1 MSSADQFIVN
11 ESMASQS
18 HEYIFEKKE
27 MIYTIDS
34 NNSSYSNGVVLID
47 GASLSNSGRWIDYR
61 NSTLVIPYVVQLSG
75 AGLDANVANAFAVSL
90 KNSIHTIDSM
100 SVQLSNFNVV
110 EMSSEYSNIPCSFK
124 LLTEFSK
131 QELEQ
136 MGYSIGFHKD
146 NAYSLRVAGANS
158 TSAPAGFEVNNSTT
172 NVLTA
177 PVDTNTPYGHAGAGT
192 INAFACNPAIM
203 ERQLNSSYDLTGVAG
218 AQNFIDS
225 GKAHCVRGTFP
236 PPAVGE
242 YVRWFG
248 LITLPLRFLNDFW
261 DKMCLT
267 RNAYIKMN
275 IVTNLQC
282 RSTITANAAGEYT
295 ALATALSAKT
305 CPYMVAKS
313 GCGLDVDAAGG
324 ELIIESGIGRLVSDP
339 NVTNPIFTA
348 CRLYTPA
355 YTFAPQMEE
364 TYASLPPKV
373 INYSAYLR
381 AVTPTIPVNGSLN
394 SFLVSN
400 AISRVK
406 SILVFPVMAAQNNM
420 LSPFSSCPTTCM
432 PYAFVSN
439 FNVRVG
445 GSPHYAENQVYS
457 WESFKEEISQRGI
470 NGNLEVGIGSGL
482 LNELEWNS
490 AYRFLYIDLS
500 RKASQAQADVAKSI
514 ILEGK
519 NASAYPVV
527 YHVFVEYEKT
537 VTISQS
543 SGQLIL
549 A

>member
-27 MIYTIDS
+27 MLYTIDA
-34 NNSSYSNGVVLID
+34 NNGSYSNGTILFD
-47 GASLSNSGRWIDYR
+47 FASISNSGKVIDWR

-75 AGLDANVANAFAVSL
+75 AALDANVANVFAVSL
-90 KNSIHTIDSM
+90 KNHIHTIDSM
-100 SVQLSNFNVV
+100 SVQLSNHNVV
-110 EMSSEYSNIPCSFK
+110 EPSAEYSNIPCSFK
-124 LLTEFSK
+124 LLTEFSE
-131 QELEQ
+131 QELKQ

-146 NAYSLRVAGANS
+146 NAYSLRVATANS
-158 TSAPAGFEVNNSTT
+158 ASGVDTYELNNGSTD
-172 NVLTA
+172 VLTV
-177 PVDTNTPYGHAGAGT
+177 PVSTNTPYGNPAT
-192 INAFACNPAIM
+192 ISAFSNNPAIM
-203 ERQLNSSYDLTGVAG
+203 QRQLDTSYDLTNAGAG
-218 AQNFIDS
+218 AQNIIDS
-225 GKAHCVRGTFP
+225 GKRHCIREAG
-236 PPAVGE
+236 AVK
-242 YVRWFG
+242 WFG
-248 LITLPLRFLNDFW
+248 LITLELRFLNDFF
-261 DKMCLT
+261 DKMPLV
-267 RNAYIKMN
+267 RNSYMKMN

-282 RSTITANAAGEYT
+282 RSTLTVNGAGAFT
-295 ALATALSAKT
+295 ALTTALSAKT
-305 CPYMVAKS
+305 CPYNIGRIGS
-313 GCGLDVDAAGG
+313 GLTVVGAGG
-324 ELIIESGIGRLVSDP
+324 ELVVESGIGRLVSNP
-339 NVTNPIFTA
+339 AVTNPIFTA
-348 CRLYTPA
+348 CRVYTPA
-355 YTFAPQMEE
+355 YTFAPQFEE
-364 TYASLPPKV
+364 TYFSQAPKV

-457 WESFKEEISQRGI
+457 WEHYKEEISQRGI
-470 NGNLEVGIGSGL
+470 NGNLEVGIGSSL

-519 NASAYPVV
+519 NSSSAPVV

-537 VTISQS
+537 VTINQS
-543 SGQLIL
+543 TGQLVL